1 MKEKDRE
8 IIEEIG
14 RYNSGRS
21 SLKGKCA
28 KCLSCGEILGD
39 WYQQCPECGS
49 YDLED
54 IWLSAQELAE
64 YEERQ

>member
-8 IIEEIG
+8 ILEEIG

-21 SLKGKCA
+21 SMKGKCA
-28 KCLSCGEILGD
+28 KCLSCGEILPD

-54 IWLSAQELAE
+54 IWLSAEDLDAHTGK
-64 YEERQ
+64 R